1 MRGQLTKKE
10 IITIIIFMLIITTA
24 VMLSLKFTLSDEKEV
39 KICNLELVIENGT
52 RSIPGYIINNSDK
65 TIKYAEI
72 ELHMIHDYGITR
84 IETCKIG
91 KIGPGEK
98 CRFTFYLFYLEF
110 DYCNVKISKV
120 EYK

>member
-1 MRGQLTKKE
+1 
-10 IITIIIFMLIITTA
+10 
-24 VMLSLKFTLSDEKEV
+24 
-39 KICNLELVIENGT
+39 
-52 RSIPGYIINNSDK
+52 
-65 TIKYAEI
+65 
-72 ELHMIHDYGITR
+72 MIHDYGITR

-91 KIGPGEK
+91 KIEPGEK

>member
-1 MRGQLTKKE
+1 MNAKE
-10 IITIIIFMLIITTA
+10 KIIIIIISLLISVSI
-24 VMLSLKFTLSDEKEV
+24 MLSLKFTLSDNDKEI
-39 KICNLELVIENGT
+39 KIDNLELVIENGT

-84 IETCKIG
+84 TETCKIG
-91 KIGPGEK
+91 KIEPGEK